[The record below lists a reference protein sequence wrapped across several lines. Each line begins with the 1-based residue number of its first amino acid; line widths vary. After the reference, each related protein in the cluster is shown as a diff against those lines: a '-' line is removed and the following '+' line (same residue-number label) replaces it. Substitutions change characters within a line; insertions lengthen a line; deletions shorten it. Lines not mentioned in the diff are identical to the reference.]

1 MNSIEP
7 AFAWI
12 LSATLRAS
20 VLALVILGVQFLLRN
35 RLSAAWRHALWLPM
49 LTVLVLPVL
58 PEASFGLFPP
68 SAAKPSTVVE
78 SLGGA
83 DAILEVTE
91 MTPQGILLRL
101 EPAAAAAVPIVPVKL
116 NGFAVLWFAGAIGM
130 LVAGLI
136 GYRRNLRRIRKAAT
150 APDPMLQAAIDEAA
164 LRAGLKHAP
173 QALISPAVTSPAVTG
188 FVRPLLLL
196 PTGFP
201 DGFSATEARLI
212 LLHEFIHLKRLDLP
226 LNWLICLLQSLHW
239 FNPLLWFAFARLRA
253 DREAAC
259 DARVLSMDAADH
271 RAAYGGALLKLQRT
285 ASIRTPSLGFV
296 GIFERGSEIQSRI
309 RGICAHRPKHRA
321 WQATGA
327 GILALLMLFGVT
339 KGQQPRPVPAEVDPA
354 LPVDEAAREIILKKL
369 NSIIIPRL
377 DFQDTTV
384 EEAIDFLRLR
394 SAELDTA
401 ETDPSKKGVNLLIVP
416 PRPGPEGAAAKR
428 LTIAE
433 LKLRNVPLGRAIQY
447 ICELTHLQ
455 YKVDDTAVILGAKEA
470 ANAQPAEA
478 KDSPAKEAIQKK
490 LDSIIIPSID
500 FQDTSLGEAIHFLR
514 LRSIELDPEET
525 GLNFVLR
532 LPRPASGEPAAM
544 PRIKE
549 LKLNNVPLAAAL
561 QQICELTNHEYSVD
575 ENAVTLSPK
584 N

>member
-1 MNSIEP
+1 M
-7 AFAWI
+7 
-12 LSATLRAS
+12 
-20 VLALVILGVQFLLRN
+20 
-35 RLSAAWRHALWLPM
+35 
-49 LTVLVLPVL
+49 
-58 PEASFGLFPP
+58 
-68 SAAKPSTVVE
+68 
-78 SLGGA
+78 
-83 DAILEVTE
+83 
-91 MTPQGILLRL
+91 
-101 EPAAAAAVPIVPVKL
+101 
-116 NGFAVLWFAGAIGM
+116 
-130 LVAGLI
+130 
-136 GYRRNLRRIRKAAT
+136 
-150 APDPMLQAAIDEAA
+150 
-164 LRAGLKHAP
+164 
-173 QALISPAVTSPAVTG
+173 
-188 FVRPLLLL
+188 
-196 PTGFP
+196 
-201 DGFSATEARLI
+201 
-212 LLHEFIHLKRLDLP
+212 
-226 LNWLICLLQSLHW
+226 
-239 FNPLLWFAFARLRA
+239 LWFAFARLRA

-285 ASIRTPSLGFV
+285 APIRTPSLGFV
-296 GIFERGSEIQSRI
+296 GIFEQGSELQSRI
-309 RGICAHRPKHRA
+309 RGICAHRPKRLI

-339 KGQQPRPVPAEVDPA
+339 KGQQPRPAPAEVDPA
-354 LPVDEAAREIILKKL
+354 LPVDEAARGIILKKL

-394 SAELDTA
+394 SAELDTT
-401 ETDPSKKGVNLLIVP
+401 ETDPSKKGINFVIVP

-447 ICELTHLQ
+447 ICELTDLQ

-478 KDSPAKEAIQKK
+478 NDSPAKEAIQKK

-532 LPRPASGEPAAM
+532 LSRPASGEPAAM

-561 QQICELTNHEYSVD
+561 RQICELTNHGYSVD